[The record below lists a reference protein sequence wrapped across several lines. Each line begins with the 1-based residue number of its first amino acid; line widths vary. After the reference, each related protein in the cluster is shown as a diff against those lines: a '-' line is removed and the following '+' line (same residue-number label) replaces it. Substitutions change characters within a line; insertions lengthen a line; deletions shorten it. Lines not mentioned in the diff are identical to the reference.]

1 MTLCV
6 GLTQGGRD
14 ITMVRY
20 SNGHLR
26 QHRGRRKLGSEAHY
40 APRRAVQFHALAA
53 ASTQGSYVGS
63 TMTTPMSGEMMRSN
77 LTLDLTR
84 RYRQN
89 THQGWLSLADIPLR
103 LSWHAM
109 HLDKFERVGRE

>member
-40 APRRAVQFHALAA
+40 ASRRAVRFHAPAA
-53 ASTQGSYVGS
+53 ASTQGSYRFDNDYTDERRDDAFKS
-63 TMTTPMSGEMMRSN
+63 DARS
-77 LTLDLTR
+77 DAQVSPEHASR
-84 RYRQN
+84 
-89 THQGWLSLADIPLR
+89 LADIPLVC
-103 LSWHAM
+103 LSM
-109 HLDKFERVGRE
+109 LCILDKFSRVGQE